1 MSSACPDPD
10 SCDSP
15 CNPDREK
22 DVSCGYKGWAAPAAC
37 VPTDCP
43 GPFASPVAV
52 AQPVARSDPPQG
64 KEMLPALKRSPQERS
79 IQFFSPSADLANLNP
94 PRFFAR
100 LRFLVHDFLDAGSEI
115 FQHHRRGVSAGRS
128 RDRAARKCRRA
139 RLVQPRNRHAMLRPP
154 RHRAHRSYLRRALRS
169 RVGASVPEMRI
180 HPFKIEWA
188 LHKSRQDLVVG
199 QIRRESSQVFEISF
213 GNLLLDL
220 VPVLRPFLQFVR
232 LPADNF

>member
-52 AQPVARSDPPQG
+52 AQPVARSDLPQG

-79 IQFFSPSADLANLNP
+79 IQFFSPSADLANLNL
-94 PRFFAR
+94 PRFFAPTTLSCLR
-100 LRFLVHDFLDAGSEI
+100 LPRCLFRNL
-115 FQHHRRGVSAGRS
+115 SASPS
-128 RDRAARKCRRA
+128 RLFFRAFP
-139 RLVQPRNRHAMLRPP
+139 L
-154 RHRAHRSYLRRALRS
+154 LRR
-169 RVGASVPEMRI
+169 PQ
-180 HPFKIEWA
+180 
-188 LHKSRQDLVVG
+188 KS
-199 QIRRESSQVFEISF
+199 
-213 GNLLLDL
+213 LLTSGT
-220 VPVLRPFLQFVR
+220 
-232 LPADNF
+232 